1 MYRNTEGGGS
11 WVVALSTF
19 SPSAQEAEAGAS
31 VTSRPTWLQRNS
43 RTARATQGNLK
54 NKTKQ
59 NKQNRFTKQVQK
71 TTQEISSKTKA

>member
-1 MYRNTEGGGS
+1 MPLIP
-11 WVVALSTF
+11 ALGRQKLSDLGEF
-19 SPSAQEAEAGAS
+19 QSGVQS
-31 VTSRPTWLQRNS
+31 NS